1 METPQID
8 DVLILAGQMGAA
20 IVAVAAALGI
30 IHRIF
35 FKKLTDKLER
45 IDKELHPN
53 GGSSLRDVVNRIE
66 KNQGEMKEDIHDVR
80 EKVDDHIIWH
90 LDN

>member
-8 DVLILAGQMGAA
+8 DFLILAGQIGAA

-35 FKKLTDKLER
+35 FKKLTDRLER

>member
-8 DVLILAGQMGAA
+8 DILILAGQMGAA

-35 FKKLTDKLER
+35 FRKLTDKLER

-66 KNQGEMKEDIHDVR
+66 KNQGEMKDDIHDVR